1 MYSCFGLFFFFT
13 LAGKCSLT
21 IDKALPEDE
30 GRYLCKAENAEG
42 KAECS
47 CMVHVDGQCLK
58 NIPPLFVD
66 FSSLLLIYF

>member
-1 MYSCFGLFFFFT
+1 MHHVYLFFFVFT
-13 LAGKCSLT
+13 LGGKCSLT

-47 CMVHVDGQCLK
+47 CMVHVDGQSE
-58 NIPPLFVD
+58 IF
-66 FSSLLLIYF
+66 LIRL

>member
-1 MYSCFGLFFFFT
+1 MFICFGYFFNFT
-13 LAGKCSLT
+13 LGGKCSLT

-58 NIPPLFVD
+58 DIATFFNLVFEKMN
-66 FSSLLLIYF
+66 